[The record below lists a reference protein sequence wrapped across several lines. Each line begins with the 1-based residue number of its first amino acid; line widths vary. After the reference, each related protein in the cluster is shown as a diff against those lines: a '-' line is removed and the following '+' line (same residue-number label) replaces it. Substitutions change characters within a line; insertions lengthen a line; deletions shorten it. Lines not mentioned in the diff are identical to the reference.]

1 MLSASAIAV
10 ARIVFMTHLPSAAR
24 RRRSTSLPSCP
35 ARRKPSTRSIAHRAI
50 AYGALCVLLAGGA
63 LARGEPQPL
72 AFRIDEGQIVNSFV
86 RSGDTAAHLVLKSG
100 MKPRILVAFPA
111 GDSGVGAWFAAQDA
125 PVRLSLSA
133 APHPVLLFDGRGR
146 ALRGI
151 EAQIAVDA
159 SALRLGRVLL
169 SSVRVLRNYETLGT
183 APAEV
188 AIAPAQVGRR
198 LRWARDRLDGAPG
211 YVLSIEALDGTTITP
226 ALISSHGSI
235 HLRITAASGETAL
248 TPLAESSLLN
258 ARAAADPRSREVLAF
273 LSYADK
279 FLAGSW
285 RFETYFGRDTLLS
298 LALLAPAL
306 QAGALQSGLDSVL
319 ERLASDGEVAHEEA
333 IGEFA
338 ILEHQQRDGRAS
350 AQPIY
355 DYGMIDEPFLLAP
368 VVAQWLLARSG
379 DSAREFLA
387 GGEGGGVRRGDA
399 LVNNFLWVIQRTR
412 EFARSGAPQD
422 LIGLKAGHTAG
433 EWRDS
438 PQGLAGGRYPYDVN
452 VVFAPAALR
461 AIERLIGSGLLDP
474 YASAATRA
482 QLSLAHAQ
490 LLAWS
495 ARAAPLFT
503 VHVPSE
509 RARAQLASYARAL
522 GVDAGPA
529 LAALGARDLEFDA
542 LALDEAGRPIPVMHS
557 DGGFALLFAEP
568 AVAQLERI
576 VDTVARPF
584 PSGLFTS
591 VGVLVANPAAAGAT
605 IQNQFTPS
613 AYHGAVVWSWQ
624 QAVLV
629 AGLNRQLA
637 RTDLPSG
644 LRARMSALRARLWR
658 VIDAAGAMRTS
669 ELWSWSYA
677 HGRYRIA
684 PFGQRGSDADESDA
698 AQLWSTVF
706 LAIPRLN

>member
-1 MLSASAIAV
+1 MLV
-10 ARIVFMTHLPSAAR
+10 
-24 RRRSTSLPSCP
+24 
-35 ARRKPSTRSIAHRAI
+35 
-50 AYGALCVLLAGGA
+50 GGA
-63 LARGEPQPL
+63 LAQSRADPQPL
-72 AFRIDEGQIVNSFV
+72 AFRIDEGRIVNSFV
-86 RSGDTAAHLVLKSG
+86 RVGDTAAHLVLKSG
-100 MKPRILVAFPA
+100 RQPRILVAFPA
-111 GDSGVGAWFAAQDA
+111 GDSGVGLWFEAQDA
-125 PVRLSLSA
+125 PVRLRLSA
-133 APHPVLLFDGRGR
+133 APHVALLHDERGR
-146 ALRGI
+146 TLRGI
-151 EAQIAVDA
+151 EAEIAVDA
-159 SALRLGRVLL
+159 PALRLGQVLL
-169 SSVRVLRNYETLGT
+169 SSVRVLRNYENLGT

-188 AIAPAQVGRR
+188 AVAPAQVGPQ

-211 YVLSIEALDGTTITP
+211 YVLSIEALDGTTVTP

-235 HLRITAASGETAL
+235 HLRITAASGET
-248 TPLAESSLLN
+248 PLVPMTESSLLN
-258 ARAAADPRSREVLAF
+258 ARAAADARSREVLAF
-273 LSYADK
+273 LSYAEK

-306 QAGALQSGLDSVL
+306 QDAALQSGLDSVL
-319 ERLASDGEVAHEEA
+319 ERLAADGEVAHEEA

-338 ILEHQQRDGRAS
+338 ILEHRQRDGRAS
-350 AQPIY
+350 TQPIY

-368 VVAQWLLARSG
+368 VVAEWLLARSR

-387 GGEGGGVRRGDA
+387 GREGRGVRRGDA
-399 LVNNFLWVIQRTR
+399 LVGNFLWVIRRTR
-412 EFARSGAPQD
+412 EFARSAAPRN
-422 LIGLKAGHTAG
+422 LIGLQAGHAAG

-461 AIERLIGSGLLDP
+461 AIERLIESGLLDP
-474 YASAATRA
+474 YASPAARA
-482 QLSLAHAQ
+482 ELALAHAQ
-490 LLAWS
+490 LLTWS

-503 VHVPSE
+503 VRVPSE

-522 GVDAGPA
+522 GVAAGPA
-529 LAALGARDLEFDA
+529 LAALGAHDLEFDA

-557 DGGFALLFAEP
+557 DGGFALLFAQP
-568 AVAQLERI
+568 GAAQLERI
-576 VDTVARPF
+576 VDTVERPF
-584 PSGLFTS
+584 PSGLFTP
-591 VGVLVANPAAAGAT
+591 VGVLVANAAAAGAEV
-605 IQNQFTPS
+605 QGQFTPA

-637 RTDLPSG
+637 RTDLPSA
-644 LRARMSALRARLWR
+644 LRERMRALRARLWR

-677 HGRYRIA
+677 HGHYQIA